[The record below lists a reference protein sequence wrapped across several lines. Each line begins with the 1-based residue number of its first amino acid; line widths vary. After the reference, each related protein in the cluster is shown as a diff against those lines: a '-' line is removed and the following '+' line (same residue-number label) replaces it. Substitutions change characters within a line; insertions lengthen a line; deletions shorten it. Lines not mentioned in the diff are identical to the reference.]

1 MRSSDRMRLG
11 MTYMSELAVFPDLS
25 IEENIRV
32 GAQALGHADPGAR
45 VEELY
50 GVFPALRE
58 KRRAPASSLSGGQRK
73 MLGIAKAL
81 AAEPRLLVMD
91 EPSAG
96 LSPLFVKEVIRIL
109 SDLRGRGLGAF
120 DRRAEYRLP
129 RSGDAGIRAGRRA
142 YPVLRHGRGNDR
154 QRSAAARLFRTEVMR
169 TIRIGSGAGYSG
181 DRIEPAVELAE
192 KGDIQY
198 LVFECLGERTV
209 ALAQQARMKNPES
222 GYDPLLE
229 ERMRAVLPLCAA
241 KGIKI
246 VTNMGA
252 ANPLA
257 AARKTAEIAKS
268 LGLSSLK
275 IAAVVGDDVLDACKD
290 GDLPIMEFDGTI
302 KQLGNR
308 LLSAN
313 AYLGAEPMA
322 QALSGGADVV
332 ITGRA
337 SDPALF
343 LAPMIHAF
351 GWAMDDW
358 NLLGQG
364 TVAGHLLE
372 CAGQITGGYFAD
384 PGYKDVQGLARLGF
398 PIGEVGEDGSL
409 VITKVAGSG
418 GAVTAQTCKE
428 QLLYEV
434 HDPRQYIQPDVVA
447 DFSQVKVEEIAPD
460 RVRVSGGRGTK
471 RTDTLKVSV
480 GYVDSFIGE
489 GQISYAGPG
498 ALARGRLALEIVRE
512 RLKLTGVAASELRFE
527 LIGVDSLHGAEV
539 SAHANEPYEVRVR
552 VAGRTENLREAIR
565 IGNEVETL
573 YTNGPAAGGGAFKSA
588 RDVVAV
594 ASVLL
599 PRELAK
605 PSVQFVGA

>member
-1 MRSSDRMRLG
+1 
-11 MTYMSELAVFPDLS
+11 
-25 IEENIRV
+25 
-32 GAQALGHADPGAR
+32 
-45 VEELY
+45 
-50 GVFPALRE
+50 
-58 KRRAPASSLSGGQRK
+58 
-73 MLGIAKAL
+73 
-81 AAEPRLLVMD
+81 
-91 EPSAG
+91 
-96 LSPLFVKEVIRIL
+96 
-109 SDLRGRGLGAF
+109 
-120 DRRAEYRLP
+120 
-129 RSGDAGIRAGRRA
+129 
-142 YPVLRHGRGNDR
+142 
-154 QRSAAARLFRTEVMR
+154 MR

-209 ALAQQARMKNPES
+209 ALAQQARMKNPDA
-222 GYDPLLE
+222 GFDPLLE

-252 ANPLA
+252 ANPVA

-275 IAAVVGDDVLDACKD
+275 IAAIVGDDVLDACKD
-290 GDLPIMEFDGTI
+290 GDLRIMEFDGSI
-302 KQLGNR
+302 RQLGNR

-322 QALSGGADVV
+322 QALNGGADIV

-384 PGYKDVQGLARLGF
+384 PGYKDVPDLARLGF

-409 VITKVAGSG
+409 VITKVLGSG
-418 GAVTAQTCKE
+418 GGALPQQIPVVHRPAEGMDHRRQEQRGVRGAPGDDDIGTAIERFRHRCCAKISVGRQQPVAELLDGAVE
-428 QLLYEV
+428 F
-434 HDPRQYIQPDVVA
+434 HD
-447 DFSQVKVEEIAPD
+447 SEIAILAGIEHIVAED
-460 RVRVSGGRGTK
+460 RGDFQRR
-471 RTDTLKVSV
+471 
-480 GYVDSFIGE
+480 
-489 GQISYAGPG
+489 
-498 ALARGRLALEIVRE
+498 
-512 RLKLTGVAASELRFE
+512 
-527 LIGVDSLHGAEV
+527 
-539 SAHANEPYEVRVR
+539 
-552 VAGRTENLREAIR
+552 
-565 IGNEVETL
+565 
-573 YTNGPAAGGGAFKSA
+573 
-588 RDVVAV
+588 
-594 ASVLL
+594 
-599 PRELAK
+599 
-605 PSVQFVGA
+605 

>member
-1 MRSSDRMRLG
+1 
-11 MTYMSELAVFPDLS
+11 
-25 IEENIRV
+25 
-32 GAQALGHADPGAR
+32 
-45 VEELY
+45 
-50 GVFPALRE
+50 
-58 KRRAPASSLSGGQRK
+58 
-73 MLGIAKAL
+73 
-81 AAEPRLLVMD
+81 
-91 EPSAG
+91 
-96 LSPLFVKEVIRIL
+96 
-109 SDLRGRGLGAF
+109 
-120 DRRAEYRLP
+120 
-129 RSGDAGIRAGRRA
+129 
-142 YPVLRHGRGNDR
+142 
-154 QRSAAARLFRTEVMR
+154 MR

-181 DRIEPAVELAE
+181 DRIEPALELAE

-209 ALAQQARMKNPES
+209 ALAQQARLKNPET

-229 ERMRAVLPLCAA
+229 ERMRAVLPACAA

-257 AARKTAEIAKS
+257 AARKTAS
-268 LGLSSLK
+268 LARSMGLSLK
-275 IAAVVGDDVLDACKD
+275 VAAVIGDDVLAACQQS
-290 GDLPIMEFDGTI
+290 DLPIMEFDGGI
-302 KQLGNR
+302 SQLGNR
-308 LLSAN
+308 LISAN

-322 QALSGGADVV
+322 EALNGGADVV

-343 LAPMIHAF
+343 LAPLIHAF

-358 NLLGQG
+358 NLLGKG
-364 TVAGHLLE
+364 IVAGHLLE
-372 CAGQITGGYFAD
+372 CAGQVTGGYFAD
-384 PGYKDVQGLARLGF
+384 PHFKDVENLARLGF

-409 VITKVAGSG
+409 IITKVDGSG

-434 HDPRQYIQPDVVA
+434 HDPVRYLQPDVTA
-447 DFSQVKVEEIAPD
+447 DFSQVAIEKVGKD
-460 RVRVSGGRGTK
+460 RVRISGGRGSE
-471 RTDTLKVSV
+471 RPATLKVSV

-489 GQISYAGPG
+489 GQMSYAGPG

-512 RLKLTGVAASELRFE
+512 RLKLTGVAANELRFD
-527 LIGVDSLHGAEV
+527 LIGVDSLHGAQV

-552 VAGRTENLREAIR
+552 VTGRTDNLREAIR

-573 YTNGPAAGGGAFKSA
+573 YTNGPAGGGGAFKSA

-599 PRELAK
+599 PRELAQ
-605 PSVQFVGA
+605 PVVQFVEGK

>member
-1 MRSSDRMRLG
+1 M
-11 MTYMSELAVFPDLS
+11 
-25 IEENIRV
+25 
-32 GAQALGHADPGAR
+32 
-45 VEELY
+45 
-50 GVFPALRE
+50 
-58 KRRAPASSLSGGQRK
+58 
-73 MLGIAKAL
+73 
-81 AAEPRLLVMD
+81 
-91 EPSAG
+91 
-96 LSPLFVKEVIRIL
+96 
-109 SDLRGRGLGAF
+109 
-120 DRRAEYRLP
+120 
-129 RSGDAGIRAGRRA
+129 
-142 YPVLRHGRGNDR
+142 
-154 QRSAAARLFRTEVMR
+154 MR

-181 DRIEPAVELAE
+181 DRIEPAIELAE
-192 KGDIQY
+192 KGDIEY

-229 ERMRAVLPLCAA
+229 ERMRAVLPLCAS

-252 ANPLA
+252 ANPEA

-268 LGLSSLK
+268 LALSSLK
-275 IAAVVGDDVLDACKD
+275 IAAVVGDDVLEACKQRD
-290 GDLPIMEFDGTI
+290 FPILEFDGSI
-302 KQLGNR
+302 RQLGNR

-322 QALSGGADVV
+322 QALTQGAEVV

-384 PGYKDVQGLARLGF
+384 PGYKDIPDLARLGF
-398 PIGEVGEDGSL
+398 PIGEVGADGSL
-409 VITKVAGSG
+409 VITKVSGSG
-418 GAVTAQTCKE
+418 GAVTARTCKE

-434 HDPRQYIQPDVVA
+434 HDPKKYLQPDVVA
-447 DFSQVKVEEIAPD
+447 DFSQVSVDEIAPD
-460 RVRVSGGRGTK
+460 RVGVSGGRGTQ
-471 RTDTLKVSV
+471 RTPTLKVSV

-512 RLKLTGVAASELRFE
+512 RLKLTGVATSELRFD
-527 LIGVDSLHGAEV
+527 LIGVDALHGAQV
-539 SAHANEPYEVRVR
+539 SAHANEPYEV
-552 VAGRTENLREAIR
+552 
-565 IGNEVETL
+565 
-573 YTNGPAAGGGAFKSA
+573 
-588 RDVVAV
+588 
-594 ASVLL
+594 
-599 PRELAK
+599 
-605 PSVQFVGA
+605 

>member
-1 MRSSDRMRLG
+1 
-11 MTYMSELAVFPDLS
+11 
-25 IEENIRV
+25 
-32 GAQALGHADPGAR
+32 
-45 VEELY
+45 
-50 GVFPALRE
+50 
-58 KRRAPASSLSGGQRK
+58 
-73 MLGIAKAL
+73 
-81 AAEPRLLVMD
+81 
-91 EPSAG
+91 
-96 LSPLFVKEVIRIL
+96 
-109 SDLRGRGLGAF
+109 
-120 DRRAEYRLP
+120 
-129 RSGDAGIRAGRRA
+129 
-142 YPVLRHGRGNDR
+142 
-154 QRSAAARLFRTEVMR
+154 MR

-209 ALAQQARMKNPES
+209 ALAQQARMKNPDG

-252 ANPLA
+252 ANPEA

-322 QALSGGADVV
+322 QALTAGADIV

-384 PGYKDVQGLARLGF
+384 PGYKDVPDLARLGF

-418 GAVTAQTCKE
+418 GAVTARTCKE

-434 HDPRQYIQPDVVA
+434 HDPKQYLQPDVVA
-447 DFSQVKVEEIAPD
+447 DFSQVRVEEIGPD
-460 RVRVSGGRGTK
+460 RVRVSGGRGTQANRYAESLGRLCRQLYRRGPDFLCRPRRAGA
-471 RTDTLKVSV
+471 RTAGAGDRARTAEADRRRGERIAVRTGRRRFAARAGSLRARQRALRSARSRRRPHRKPARGGPDRQRGRDALHQRPGGRRRRLEIGARRGRGGVGAAAARTGKTASPFRGSV
-480 GYVDSFIGE
+480 TMKLREIAHSRTGDKGNISNISVIAYDAKHYPLLLAQVTADAGE
-489 GQISYAGPG
+489 GAFRRRCRR
-498 ALARGRLALEIVRE
+498 ARWFAMNCPICRR
-512 RLKLTGVAASELRFE
+512 
-527 LIGVDSLHGAEV
+527 
-539 SAHANEPYEVRVR
+539 
-552 VAGRTENLREAIR
+552 
-565 IGNEVETL
+565 
-573 YTNGPAAGGGAFKSA
+573 
-588 RDVVAV
+588 
-594 ASVLL
+594 
-599 PRELAK
+599 
-605 PSVQFVGA
+605 

>member
-1 MRSSDRMRLG
+1 M
-11 MTYMSELAVFPDLS
+11 
-25 IEENIRV
+25 
-32 GAQALGHADPGAR
+32 
-45 VEELY
+45 
-50 GVFPALRE
+50 
-58 KRRAPASSLSGGQRK
+58 
-73 MLGIAKAL
+73 
-81 AAEPRLLVMD
+81 
-91 EPSAG
+91 
-96 LSPLFVKEVIRIL
+96 
-109 SDLRGRGLGAF
+109 
-120 DRRAEYRLP
+120 
-129 RSGDAGIRAGRRA
+129 
-142 YPVLRHGRGNDR
+142 
-154 QRSAAARLFRTEVMR
+154 MR

-181 DRIEPAVELAE
+181 DRIEPALELAE

-209 ALAQQARMKNPES
+209 ALAQQARMKNAQT

-229 ERMRAVLPLCAA
+229 ERMRGVLPVCASR
-241 KGIKI
+241 GIRI

-252 ANPLA
+252 ANPAA
-257 AARKTAEIAKS
+257 AARKAAEIAGS
-268 LGLSSLK
+268 LGLSALK
-275 IAAVVGDDVLDACKD
+275 IAAVIGDDVLEPCRER
-290 GDLPIMEFDGTI
+290 DLPIMEFDSTI
-302 KQLGNR
+302 GQLGNR

-313 AYLGAEPMA
+313 AYLGAEPMVE
-322 QALSGGADVV
+322 ALEAGADIV

-358 NLLGQG
+358 NRLGQG

-384 PGYKDVQGLARLGF
+384 PPYKNVPDLARLGF

-409 VITKVAGSG
+409 IITKVAGSG
-418 GAVTAQTCKE
+418 GAVTARTCKE

-434 HDPRQYIQPDVVA
+434 HDPARYLQPDVTA
-447 DFSQVKVEEIAPD
+447 DFSQVGVEEIGSD
-460 RVRVSGGRGTK
+460 RVRVSGGRGT
-471 RTDTLKVSV
+471 RRPSTLKVSV
-480 GYVDSFIGE
+480 GYVDGFIGE
-489 GQISYAGPG
+489 GQISYAGPS
-498 ALARGRLALEIVRE
+498 ALARGRLALDIVRE

-527 LIGVDSLHGAEV
+527 LIGVDSLHGSQV

-552 VAGRTENLREAIR
+552 VTGRTESLGEAVR

-573 YTNGPAAGGGAFKSA
+573 YTNGPAAGGGVVKSA

-599 PRELAK
+599 PREHVR
-605 PSVQFVGA
+605 PQVQFTGGA

>member
-1 MRSSDRMRLG
+1 
-11 MTYMSELAVFPDLS
+11 
-25 IEENIRV
+25 
-32 GAQALGHADPGAR
+32 
-45 VEELY
+45 
-50 GVFPALRE
+50 
-58 KRRAPASSLSGGQRK
+58 
-73 MLGIAKAL
+73 
-81 AAEPRLLVMD
+81 
-91 EPSAG
+91 
-96 LSPLFVKEVIRIL
+96 
-109 SDLRGRGLGAF
+109 
-120 DRRAEYRLP
+120 
-129 RSGDAGIRAGRRA
+129 
-142 YPVLRHGRGNDR
+142 
-154 QRSAAARLFRTEVMR
+154 MR

-181 DRIEPAVELAE
+181 DRIEPAIELAE
-192 KGDIQY
+192 KGDIEY

-229 ERMRAVLPLCAA
+229 ERMRAVLPICAA

-252 ANPLA
+252 ANPEA

-275 IAAVVGDDVLDACKD
+275 IAAVVGDDVLDACKQAD
-290 GDLPIMEFDGTI
+290 FPILEFDGSI
-302 KQLGNR
+302 RQLGNR

-322 QALSGGADVV
+322 SALMQGADVV

-343 LAPMIHAF
+343 LAPMVHAF

-384 PGYKDVQGLARLGF
+384 PGYKDVPDLARLGF
-398 PIGEVGEDGSL
+398 PIGEVGADGSL
-409 VITKVAGSG
+409 VITKVSGSG
-418 GAVTAQTCKE
+418 GAVTSRTCKE

-434 HDPRQYIQPDVVA
+434 HDPRKYFQPDVVA
-447 DFSQVKVEEIAPD
+447 DFSAVAVEEIAPD
-460 RVRVSGGRGTK
+460 RVRVAGGRGTQ
-471 RTDTLKVSV
+471 RTPTLKVSV

-498 ALARGRLALEIVRE
+498 ALARGRLALDIVRE
-512 RLKLTGVAASELRFE
+512 RLKLTSVATSELRFD
-527 LIGVDSLHGAEV
+527 LIGVDALHGAQV

-552 VAGRTENLREAIR
+552 VSGRTENLREAVR

-573 YTNGPAAGGGAFKSA
+573 YTNGPAGGGGAWKSA

-605 PSVQFVGA
+605 PQVRFVGA

>member
-1 MRSSDRMRLG
+1 
-11 MTYMSELAVFPDLS
+11 
-25 IEENIRV
+25 
-32 GAQALGHADPGAR
+32 
-45 VEELY
+45 
-50 GVFPALRE
+50 
-58 KRRAPASSLSGGQRK
+58 
-73 MLGIAKAL
+73 
-81 AAEPRLLVMD
+81 
-91 EPSAG
+91 
-96 LSPLFVKEVIRIL
+96 
-109 SDLRGRGLGAF
+109 
-120 DRRAEYRLP
+120 
-129 RSGDAGIRAGRRA
+129 
-142 YPVLRHGRGNDR
+142 
-154 QRSAAARLFRTEVMR
+154 MR

-181 DRIEPAVELAE
+181 DRIEPAIELAE

-252 ANPLA
+252 ANPEA
-257 AARKTAEIAKS
+257 AARKTADIAKS
-268 LGLSSLK
+268 LGLSALK
-275 IAAVVGDDVLDACKD
+275 IAAIVGDDVLDACKD

-302 KQLGNR
+302 RQLGNR

-322 QALSGGADVV
+322 QALTAGADIV

-372 CAGQITGGYFAD
+372 CAGQVTGGYFAD
-384 PGYKDVQGLARLGF
+384 PGYKDVADLARLGF

-434 HDPRQYIQPDVVA
+434 HDPAKYFQPDVVA
-447 DFSQVKVEEIAPD
+447 DFSQVTVDEIGPD
-460 RVRVSGGRGTK
+460 RVRVSGGRGAK

-480 GYVDSFIGE
+480 GYVDSYIGE

-512 RLKLTGVAASELRFE
+512 RLKLTNVAASEWRFE
-527 LIGVDSLHGAEV
+527 LVGVDSLHGPEV
-539 SAHANEPYEVRVR
+539 SARAGEPYEVRVR
-552 VAGRTENLREAIR
+552 VSGRTESLREAVR

-573 YTNGPAAGGGAFKSA
+573 YTNGPAAGGGAWKSA

-599 PRELAK
+599 PRDLAK
-605 PSVQFVGA
+605 PQVRFVGA

>member
-1 MRSSDRMRLG
+1 
-11 MTYMSELAVFPDLS
+11 
-25 IEENIRV
+25 
-32 GAQALGHADPGAR
+32 
-45 VEELY
+45 
-50 GVFPALRE
+50 
-58 KRRAPASSLSGGQRK
+58 
-73 MLGIAKAL
+73 
-81 AAEPRLLVMD
+81 
-91 EPSAG
+91 
-96 LSPLFVKEVIRIL
+96 
-109 SDLRGRGLGAF
+109 
-120 DRRAEYRLP
+120 
-129 RSGDAGIRAGRRA
+129 
-142 YPVLRHGRGNDR
+142 
-154 QRSAAARLFRTEVMR
+154 MR

-181 DRIEPAVELAE
+181 DRIEPALELAE

-209 ALAQQARMKNPES
+209 ALAQQARMKDPDS

-229 ERMRAVLPLCAA
+229 ERMRAVLPTCAA
-241 KGIKI
+241 RGIKI

-257 AARKTAEIAKS
+257 AARKIAEIAKS

-275 IAAVVGDDVLDACKD
+275 IAAIIGDDVLDACKD

-322 QALSGGADVV
+322 GALSGGADIV

-384 PGYKDVQGLARLGF
+384 PGYKDIPDLARLGF
-398 PIGEVGEDGSL
+398 PIGEVGEDGGL
-409 VITKVAGSG
+409 VITKVEGSG

-434 HDPRQYIQPDVVA
+434 HDPTQYIQPDVVA
-447 DFSQVKVEEIAPD
+447 DFSQVKVEQIARD
-460 RVRVSGGRGTK
+460 RVRVSGGRGTG
-471 RTDTLKVSV
+471 RTGTLKVSV

-527 LIGVDSLHGAEV
+527 LIGVESLHGANL
-539 SAHANEPYEVRVR
+539 SARANEPYEVRVR
-552 VAGRTENLREAIR
+552 VAGRTENLREAVR

-605 PSVQFVGA
+605 PSIQFVGA

>member
-1 MRSSDRMRLG
+1 
-11 MTYMSELAVFPDLS
+11 
-25 IEENIRV
+25 
-32 GAQALGHADPGAR
+32 
-45 VEELY
+45 
-50 GVFPALRE
+50 
-58 KRRAPASSLSGGQRK
+58 
-73 MLGIAKAL
+73 
-81 AAEPRLLVMD
+81 
-91 EPSAG
+91 
-96 LSPLFVKEVIRIL
+96 
-109 SDLRGRGLGAF
+109 
-120 DRRAEYRLP
+120 
-129 RSGDAGIRAGRRA
+129 
-142 YPVLRHGRGNDR
+142 
-154 QRSAAARLFRTEVMR
+154 MR

-181 DRIEPAVELAE
+181 DRIEPAIELAK

-209 ALAQQARMKNPES
+209 ALAQQARMKNPDS

-229 ERMRAVLPLCAA
+229 ERMRAVLPVCAS

-252 ANPLA
+252 ANPEA
-257 AARKTAEIAKS
+257 AARKTADIAKS
-268 LGLSSLK
+268 LGLSALK

-290 GDLPIMEFDGTI
+290 GDLEIMEFDGTI
-302 KQLGNR
+302 RQLGNR

-322 QALSGGADVV
+322 QALTSGADIV

-384 PGYKDVQGLARLGF
+384 PGYKDVPDLARLGF

-418 GAVTAQTCKE
+418 GAVTARTCKE

-434 HDPRQYIQPDVVA
+434 HDPVRYYQPDVVA
-447 DFSQVKVEEIAPD
+447 DFSQVTVEEIAPD
-460 RVRVSGGRGTK
+460 RVRVSGGRGAK

-480 GYVDSFIGE
+480 GYVDSYIGE

-527 LIGVDSLHGAEV
+527 LVGVDSLHGPDV
-539 SAHANEPYEVRVR
+539 SARANEPYEVRVR
-552 VAGRTENLREAIR
+552 VAGRTENLREAVR

-573 YTNGPAAGGGAFKSA
+573 YTNGPAAGGGAWKSA

-605 PSVQFVGA
+605 PQVRFVGA

>member
-1 MRSSDRMRLG
+1 
-11 MTYMSELAVFPDLS
+11 
-25 IEENIRV
+25 
-32 GAQALGHADPGAR
+32 
-45 VEELY
+45 
-50 GVFPALRE
+50 
-58 KRRAPASSLSGGQRK
+58 
-73 MLGIAKAL
+73 
-81 AAEPRLLVMD
+81 
-91 EPSAG
+91 
-96 LSPLFVKEVIRIL
+96 
-109 SDLRGRGLGAF
+109 
-120 DRRAEYRLP
+120 
-129 RSGDAGIRAGRRA
+129 
-142 YPVLRHGRGNDR
+142 
-154 QRSAAARLFRTEVMR
+154 MR

-181 DRIEPAVELAE
+181 DRIEPALELAE
-192 KGDIQY
+192 KGDIDY

-209 ALAQQARMKNPES
+209 ALAQQARMKNPEA
-222 GYDPLLE
+222 GFDPLLE

-241 KGIKI
+241 KGIKV

-252 ANPLA
+252 ANPEA
-257 AARKTAEIAKS
+257 AAKKTAEIARS
-268 LGLSSLK
+268 LGLPSLK
-275 IAAVVGDDVLDACKD
+275 IAAVVGDDVLDACKA
-290 GDLPIMEFDGTI
+290 GDFPILEFDGSI
-302 KQLGNR
+302 KKLGNR
-308 LLSAN
+308 LISAN

-322 QALSGGADVV
+322 AALARGADVV
-332 ITGRA
+332 VTGRA

-384 PGYKDVQGLARLGF
+384 PGYKDIPDLARLGF

-409 VITKVAGSG
+409 IVTKVAGSG
-418 GAVTAQTCKE
+418 GAVTAQTCRE

-434 HDPRQYIQPDVVA
+434 HDPTKYFQPDVVA
-447 DFSQVKVEEIAPD
+447 DFSQVTVEEIAKD
-460 RVRVSGGRGTK
+460 RVRVGGGRGSK

-498 ALARGRLALEIVRE
+498 ALARGRLALDIVRE
-512 RLKLTGVAASELRFE
+512 RLKLTSVAASELRFD
-527 LIGVDSLHGAEV
+527 LIGVDSLHGPLV
-539 SAHANEPYEVRVR
+539 SAHANEPYEVRIR
-552 VAGRTENLREAIR
+552 VAGRTESLREAVR

-573 YTNGPAAGGGAFKSA
+573 YTNGPAGGGGAWKSA

-599 PRELAK
+599 PRELARTE
-605 PSVQFVGA
+605 VRFVET

>member
-1 MRSSDRMRLG
+1 MRAIDG
-11 MTYMSELAVFPDLS
+11 
-25 IEENIRV
+25 
-32 GAQALGHADPGAR
+32 
-45 VEELY
+45 
-50 GVFPALRE
+50 
-58 KRRAPASSLSGGQRK
+58 
-73 MLGIAKAL
+73 
-81 AAEPRLLVMD
+81 D
-91 EPSAG
+91 E
-96 LSPLFVKEVIRIL
+96 V
-109 SDLRGRGLGAF
+109 
-120 DRRAEYRLP
+120 
-129 RSGDAGIRAGRRA
+129 
-142 YPVLRHGRGNDR
+142 
-154 QRSAAARLFRTEVMR
+154 R

-181 DRIEPAVELAE
+181 DRIERAVELAE
-192 KGDIQY
+192 RGDIQY

-229 ERMRAVLPLCAA
+229 ERMRAVLPVCAA
-241 KGIKI
+241 KGIKV

-252 ANPLA
+252 ANPEA
-257 AARKTAEIAKS
+257 AARKTADIARS
-268 LGLSSLK
+268 LGLPSLK
-275 IAAVVGDDVLDACKD
+275 VAAIVGDDVLDACKA
-290 GDLPIMEFDGTI
+290 GDLPIMEFNGTI

-313 AYLGAEPMA
+313 AYLGAEPIA
-322 QALSGGADVV
+322 EALSAGADVV

-384 PGYKDVQGLARLGF
+384 PPYKSIPDLARLGF
-398 PIGEVGEDGSL
+398 PIGEIGEDGSL
-409 VITKVAGSG
+409 VITKVEGSG

-434 HDPRQYIQPDVVA
+434 HDPTRYLQPDVTA
-447 DFSQVKVEEIAPD
+447 DFSKVTIEEVGKD
-460 RVRVSGGRGTK
+460 RVRVSGGRGSE
-471 RTDTLKVSV
+471 RTGTLKISV
-480 GYVDSFIGE
+480 GYVDSYIGE

-512 RLKLTGVAASELRFE
+512 RLKLTNVAASELRFE
-527 LIGVDSLHGAEV
+527 LVGVDSLHGPEV
-539 SAHANEPYEVRVR
+539 SARASEPYEVRVR
-552 VAGRTENLREAIR
+552 VSGRTENLREAVR

-573 YTNGPAAGGGAFKSA
+573 YTNGPAAGGGAWKSA

-605 PSVQFVGA
+605 PQVRFVGA

>member
-1 MRSSDRMRLG
+1 
-11 MTYMSELAVFPDLS
+11 
-25 IEENIRV
+25 
-32 GAQALGHADPGAR
+32 
-45 VEELY
+45 
-50 GVFPALRE
+50 
-58 KRRAPASSLSGGQRK
+58 
-73 MLGIAKAL
+73 
-81 AAEPRLLVMD
+81 
-91 EPSAG
+91 
-96 LSPLFVKEVIRIL
+96 
-109 SDLRGRGLGAF
+109 
-120 DRRAEYRLP
+120 
-129 RSGDAGIRAGRRA
+129 
-142 YPVLRHGRGNDR
+142 
-154 QRSAAARLFRTEVMR
+154 MR

-181 DRIEPAVELAE
+181 DRIEPAIELAE

-209 ALAQQARMKNPES
+209 ALAQQARMKIPDS

-229 ERMRAVLPLCAA
+229 ERMRAVLSLCAA

-246 VTNMGA
+246 VTDMGA
-252 ANPLA
+252 ANPEA

-275 IAAVVGDDVLDACKD
+275 IAAVIGDDVLDACKA
-290 GDLPIMEFDGTI
+290 GDFPIMEFDGTI

-313 AYLGAEPMA
+313 AYLGAAPMA
-322 QALSGGADVV
+322 DALSGGADVV

-358 NLLGQG
+358 NLLGKG

-384 PGYKDVQGLARLGF
+384 PPYKDIPDLARLGF

-409 VITKVAGSG
+409 VVTKVEGSG

-434 HDPRQYIQPDVVA
+434 HDPRQYIQPDVTA
-447 DFSQVKVEEIAPD
+447 DFSQVMVEEIGRD
-460 RVRVSGGRGTK
+460 RVRVSGGQGTK
-471 RTDTLKVSV
+471 RTGTLKVSV

-498 ALARGRLALEIVRE
+498 ALARGRLALDIVRE
-512 RLKLTGVAASELRFE
+512 RLKLTGVAASELRFD
-527 LIGVDSLHGAEV
+527 LIGVDSLHGQQV
-539 SAHANEPYEVRVR
+539 STHANEPYEVRVR
-552 VAGRTENLREAIR
+552 VTGRTENLREAVR

-573 YTNGPAAGGGAFKSA
+573 YTNGPAGGGGAWKSA

-599 PRELAK
+599 PRELAT
-605 PSVQFVGA
+605 PFVRFVEA

>member
-1 MRSSDRMRLG
+1 
-11 MTYMSELAVFPDLS
+11 
-25 IEENIRV
+25 
-32 GAQALGHADPGAR
+32 
-45 VEELY
+45 
-50 GVFPALRE
+50 
-58 KRRAPASSLSGGQRK
+58 
-73 MLGIAKAL
+73 
-81 AAEPRLLVMD
+81 
-91 EPSAG
+91 
-96 LSPLFVKEVIRIL
+96 
-109 SDLRGRGLGAF
+109 
-120 DRRAEYRLP
+120 
-129 RSGDAGIRAGRRA
+129 
-142 YPVLRHGRGNDR
+142 
-154 QRSAAARLFRTEVMR
+154 MR

-181 DRIEPAVELAE
+181 DRIEPALELAE
-192 KGDIQY
+192 KGDIDY

-209 ALAQQARMKNPES
+209 ALAQQARMKNPEA
-222 GYDPLLE
+222 GFDPLLE

-241 KGIKI
+241 KGIKV

-252 ANPLA
+252 ANPEA
-257 AARKTAEIAKS
+257 AAKKTAEIARS
-268 LGLSSLK
+268 LGLPSLK
-275 IAAVVGDDVLDACKD
+275 IAAVVGDDVLDACKA
-290 GDLPIMEFDGTI
+290 GDFPILEFDGSI
-302 KQLGNR
+302 KKLGNR
-308 LLSAN
+308 LISAN

-322 QALSGGADVV
+322 AALARGADVV
-332 ITGRA
+332 VTGRA

-384 PGYKDVQGLARLGF
+384 PGYKDIPDLARLGF

-409 VITKVAGSG
+409 VVTKVAGSG
-418 GAVTAQTCKE
+418 GAVTAQTCRE

-434 HDPRQYIQPDVVA
+434 HDPTKYFQPDVVA
-447 DFSQVKVEEIAPD
+447 DFSQVTVEEIAKD
-460 RVRVSGGRGTK
+460 RVRVGGGRGSK

-498 ALARGRLALEIVRE
+498 ALARGRLALDIVRE
-512 RLKLTGVAASELRFE
+512 RLKLTSVAASELRFD
-527 LIGVDSLHGAEV
+527 LIGVDSLHGPLV
-539 SAHANEPYEVRVR
+539 SAHANEPYEVRIR
-552 VAGRTENLREAIR
+552 VAGRTESLREAVR

-573 YTNGPAAGGGAFKSA
+573 YTNGPAGGGGAWKSA

-599 PRELAK
+599 PRELARTE
-605 PSVQFVGA
+605 VRFVET

>member
-1 MRSSDRMRLG
+1 
-11 MTYMSELAVFPDLS
+11 
-25 IEENIRV
+25 
-32 GAQALGHADPGAR
+32 
-45 VEELY
+45 
-50 GVFPALRE
+50 
-58 KRRAPASSLSGGQRK
+58 
-73 MLGIAKAL
+73 
-81 AAEPRLLVMD
+81 
-91 EPSAG
+91 
-96 LSPLFVKEVIRIL
+96 
-109 SDLRGRGLGAF
+109 
-120 DRRAEYRLP
+120 
-129 RSGDAGIRAGRRA
+129 
-142 YPVLRHGRGNDR
+142 
-154 QRSAAARLFRTEVMR
+154 MR

-209 ALAQQARMKNPES
+209 ALAQQARMKNPDG

-229 ERMRAVLPLCAA
+229 ERMRAVLPVCAK

-252 ANPLA
+252 ANPEA

-268 LGLSSLK
+268 LGLSALK
-275 IAAVVGDDVLDACKD
+275 IAAIVGDDVLDACKD
-290 GDLPIMEFDGTI
+290 GDLPIMEFDGAI

-322 QALSGGADVV
+322 QALTSGADIV

-372 CAGQITGGYFAD
+372 CAGQVTGGYFAD
-384 PGYKDVQGLARLGF
+384 PGYKDVLDLARLGF

-418 GAVTAQTCKE
+418 GAVTARTCKE

-434 HDPRQYIQPDVVA
+434 HDPKKYFQPDVVA
-447 DFSQVKVEEIAPD
+447 DFSEVSVEEIGPD

-471 RTDTLKVSV
+471 RTDTLKISV
-480 GYVDSFIGE
+480 GYVDSYIGE

-512 RLKLTGVAASELRFE
+512 RLTLTGVAASELRFE
-527 LIGVDSLHGAEV
+527 LVGVDALHGPQI

-552 VAGRTENLREAIR
+552 VSGRTENLREAVR

-573 YTNGPAAGGGAFKSA
+573 YTNGPAAGGGAWKSA

-605 PSVQFVGA
+605 PQVRFVGA

>member
-1 MRSSDRMRLG
+1 
-11 MTYMSELAVFPDLS
+11 
-25 IEENIRV
+25 
-32 GAQALGHADPGAR
+32 
-45 VEELY
+45 
-50 GVFPALRE
+50 
-58 KRRAPASSLSGGQRK
+58 
-73 MLGIAKAL
+73 
-81 AAEPRLLVMD
+81 
-91 EPSAG
+91 
-96 LSPLFVKEVIRIL
+96 
-109 SDLRGRGLGAF
+109 
-120 DRRAEYRLP
+120 
-129 RSGDAGIRAGRRA
+129 
-142 YPVLRHGRGNDR
+142 
-154 QRSAAARLFRTEVMR
+154 MR

-181 DRIEPAVELAE
+181 DRIEPALELAE
-192 KGDIQY
+192 KGEIDY

-209 ALAQQARMKNPES
+209 ALAQQARMKNPDS

-229 ERMRAVLPLCAA
+229 ERMRAVLPVCAA

-252 ANPLA
+252 ANPES
-257 AARKTAEIAKS
+257 AARRIAEIAKL
-268 LGLSSLK
+268 LGLSCK

-290 GDLPIMEFDGTI
+290 GDLAIMEFDGTI

-322 QALSGGADVV
+322 EALARGADVV

-384 PGYKDVQGLARLGF
+384 PGYKDVPDLARLGF

-409 VITKVAGSG
+409 VNTKVAGSG

-434 HDPRQYIQPDVVA
+434 HDPKKYFQPDVVA
-447 DFSQVKVEEIAPD
+447 DFSHVSVEEIGPD

-471 RTDTLKVSV
+471 RTDTLKISV
-480 GYVDSFIGE
+480 GYVDSYIGE

-512 RLKLTGVAASELRFE
+512 RLKLTGVASSELRFE
-527 LIGVDSLHGAEV
+527 LVGVDSLHGADV
-539 SAHANEPYEVRVR
+539 SARANANEPYEVRVR
-552 VAGRTENLREAIR
+552 VAGRTETMREAVR

-573 YTNGPAAGGGAFKSA
+573 YTNGPAAGGGVTKSA
-588 RDVVAV
+588 REVVAV

-599 PRELAK
+599 PRDLAK
-605 PSVQFVGA
+605 PSVRFVEA